1 MTGLRSERVM
11 GLMASV
17 VALAGVGLIGWDLLA
32 GGGQVLQHSTVVSG
46 GVSLLIL
53 AIAATLFETLLRR
66 RNQAALSRHIAEA
79 KRLGSRRA
87 PIASPSSSL
96 AALVRSLNDG
106 LAHAEK
112 QVLEATAQLRELEIQ
127 LKVARGQ
134 RQQARSIIRT
144 INDPVLV
151 SDAFDEVLLAN
162 DALRRVFN
170 VHGEEIERRPLEA
183 VTADPALAQAIRDV
197 RASGNPT
204 ERREVEYRRKGD
216 AGEHIYKLTL
226 SAMSEDGTAPSG
238 VVAVFHDMTRENEIA
253 RLKNEFVSSVSHEL
267 RTPLASIRAY
277 TEMLIDGEAE
287 DEAEKK
293 EFYEIIQNESVRLGR
308 MIDNILSISRIES
321 GLVEIKRAPVSPTVV
336 IKQALEVIV
345 PQAAMKEIRVEEQ
358 LDPAFYQTLADKD
371 MLYQI
376 VLNLMSNAVK
386 YTRNGG
392 SVTIRTTVDEEA
404 RRFTCRVIDTGVGIP
419 AKDLPFVFD
428 KFFRVEANKEVA
440 KGTGLGLALVRN
452 MVETVHKGRVFVES
466 EVGRGSC
473 FGFEMPLSGNAG
485 A

>member
-1 MTGLRSERVM
+1 MIALRSERMM
-11 GLMASV
+11 GLTSSI
-17 VALAGVGLIGWDLLA
+17 VALAGVGLIGWDLFA
-32 GGGQVLQHSTVVSG
+32 GGGQVLRHSTVVTG

-53 AIAATLFETLLRR
+53 AVAATVMEAQLRA
-66 RNQAALSRHIAEA
+66 RNHAALSRRIAEG
-79 KRLGSRRA
+79 KRFGSRRA

-96 AALVRSLNDG
+96 ASLVRSLNEG
-106 LAHAEK
+106 LSHAEK
-112 QVLEATAQLRELEIQ
+112 QVVDAMAQVQELEIQ
-127 LKVARGQ
+127 LKVARSQ
-134 RQQARSIIRT
+134 RQQARSIIGT

-162 DALRRVFN
+162 DTLCRVFG
-170 VHGEEIERRPLEA
+170 VSDQEIERRPLA
-183 VTADPALAQAIRDV
+183 TVIADAYLAQAIRDV
-197 RASGNPT
+197 RTSGNPT
-204 ERREVEYRRKGD
+204 ERRELEYRRKAEGR
-216 AGEHIYKLTL
+216 EHVYKLTL
-226 SAMSEDGTAPSG
+226 SAMSEGGAAPSG

-253 RLKNEFVSSVSHEL
+253 RLKNEFVSGVSHEL

-287 DEAEKK
+287 DEAEKR

-308 MIDNILSISRIES
+308 MIDNILCISRIES

-345 PQAAMKEIRVEEQ
+345 PQAAMKDIRVEEQ
-358 LDPAFYQTLADKD
+358 LEPAFYQTLADKD

-392 SVTIRTTVDEEA
+392 SVTIRTTVDEDA

-428 KFFRVEANKEVA
+428 KFFRVEANKELA